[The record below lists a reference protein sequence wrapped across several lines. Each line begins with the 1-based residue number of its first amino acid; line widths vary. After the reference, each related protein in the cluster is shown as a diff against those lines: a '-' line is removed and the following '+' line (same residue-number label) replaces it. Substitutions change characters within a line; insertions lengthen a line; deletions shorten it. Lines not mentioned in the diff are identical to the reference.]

1 MMRQIE
7 GSQNEKTKAILSEP
21 IMIMTE
27 TQTLSTGKVCFLK
40 SNPETFCATV
50 AKSSRKKPEQ

>member
-7 GSQNEKTKAILSEP
+7 GSQNEKTKVISSEP
-21 IMIMTE
+21 IMIMTA
-27 TQTLSTGKVCFLK
+27 TQTLSTGKVCFLE

-50 AKSSRKKPEQ
+50 DKGSRKKPEQ